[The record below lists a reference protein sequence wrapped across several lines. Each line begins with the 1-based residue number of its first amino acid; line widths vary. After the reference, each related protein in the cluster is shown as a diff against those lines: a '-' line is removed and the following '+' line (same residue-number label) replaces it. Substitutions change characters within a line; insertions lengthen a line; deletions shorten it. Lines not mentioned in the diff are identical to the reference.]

1 MKRAVV
7 LALATVLALCLV
19 GVASAFTPGKPEVD
33 KAAGKFDGQAQPRTT
48 RCIGEDGDPYVQYDG
63 RWAGS
68 MTDTSPVPGDFSV
81 NGALTTTMTIVQNAT
96 TGAGEAQGTVTL
108 QGAAGGGKTLQGRIT
123 LVTQRT
129 PDLIQG
135 RGMIIAN
142 ALDATG
148 KPTGDRLIANVEVS
162 INRVS
167 FLMQGSFG
175 GAPNWPDFS
184 IKDNN
189 QSCV

>member
-1 MKRAVV
+1 MRRALVVAVATAVV
-7 LALATVLALCLV
+7 FSVM
-19 GVASAFTPGKPEVD
+19 GVAGAFTPGKPEID
-33 KAAGKFDGQAQPRTT
+33 RAAARFDGQATPKVS
-48 RCIGEDGDPYVQYDG
+48 RCVGEDGDAYVQYDG
-63 RWAGS
+63 RWAGT

-81 NGALTTTMTIVQNAT
+81 TGALTTTMSIVQNAKS
-96 TGAGEAQGTVTL
+96 GAGEAEGTVTL

-135 RGMIIAN
+135 RGMIVAN
-142 ALDATG
+142 ALDASG
-148 KPTGDRLIANVEVS
+148 PTGDRLVANVEVS
-162 INRVS
+162 INRAT
-167 FLMQGSFG
+167 FQMTGQLG
-175 GAPNWPDFS
+175 GAASWDDFS

>member
-33 KAAGKFDGQAQPRTT
+33 RAAGRFDGQAKPKLT
-48 RCIGEDGDPYVQYDG
+48 RCVGEDGDPYVQYDG
-63 RWAGS
+63 RWAGTMS
-68 MTDTSPVPGDFSV
+68 DTSPVPGDFSV
-81 NGALTTTMTIVQNAT
+81 NGALTTTMSIVQNAT

-108 QGAAGGGKTLQGRIT
+108 QAAAGGGKTLQGRIT

-142 ALDATG
+142 SLNANG
-148 KPTGDRLIANVEVS
+148 PTGDRLVANVEVS
-162 INRVS
+162 INRAT
-167 FLMQGSFG
+167 FQMTGQFG
-175 GAPNWPDFS
+175 GAASWNDFS